1 MAKCLYCGM
10 NHHLFSCVVILRSD
24 CFTENDSADTSDFY
38 SWIWMKYVTNF
49 MSNSYVMIIGSII
62 MRCSVS
68 VVHTH
73 HMWLSLHIHV
83 V

>member
-10 NHHLFSCVVILRSD
+10 KHHLFSCVVILRSD
-24 CFTENDSADTSDFY
+24 CISENDSADTSDFY
-38 SWIWMKYVTNF
+38 SWIWMIYVTNF
-49 MSNSYVMIIGSII
+49 MSNSYVMIIGNII